1 MHRKI
6 SEHFRGKKI
15 TIMGLGLLG
24 RGVGDAAFLASC
36 GADLIIT
43 DLKLS
48 QELQPSLVALAGY
61 SNITYSLGQHR
72 LEDFCGRDLILRA
85 AGVPETSPFL
95 AAARAQG
102 IPVRMSADLF
112 AELSGLPIIGVTGTR
127 GKTTTT
133 TMIHA
138 ILQAAGVNA
147 LLGGNIMGVSTL
159 ALLRESATAAVAVL
173 ELDSWQL
180 QGFGALQ
187 LSPHIAVFTTF
198 YEDHQAYYR
207 NDMDRYL
214 RDKAQVFLHQSA
226 QDTLIV
232 GAQALPS
239 IAVQY
244 PEVVQRVVCASV
256 PDIADWHLIVPGMHN
271 RYNAACARAAAK
283 AFGVDDVIIRQALGV
298 FPGVP
303 GRLELV
309 GEKLGVRVYNDTTAV
324 IPEATCAGL
333 EALASAP
340 IILIMGGG
348 DKGNKTDT
356 LVAATHRHTKQ
367 VVLLP
372 GTGSDGIA
380 KKLPR
385 AVRTDSMYAAVAE
398 ALRIAV
404 PGDVIL
410 FSPAFSSLGLYENVF
425 DRGKQFMNALQA
437 VWTN

>member
-1 MHRKI
+1 MRHEI
-6 SEHFRGKKI
+6 SEYFQGKKI

-48 QELQPSLVALAGY
+48 QELQPSLDVLSEY
-61 SNITYSLGQHR
+61 ENITYTLGQHR
-72 LEDFCGRDLILRA
+72 PEDFRGRDMILRA
-85 AGVPETSPFL
+85 AGVPESSPYL
-95 AAARAQG
+95 AEARAQG

-138 ILQAAGVNA
+138 ILAAAGVKV
-147 LLGGNIMGVSTL
+147 LLGGNILGVSTL
-159 ALLRESATAAVAVL
+159 ALLHDADTATVAVL

-180 QGFGALQ
+180 QGFGALH
-187 LSPHIAVFTTF
+187 LSPHIAVLTTF

-207 NDMDRYL
+207 NDMQRYL
-214 RDKAQVFLHQSA
+214 KDKAQIFLHQST

-232 GAQALPS
+232 GAQALPA
-239 IAVQY
+239 IATQY
-244 PEVVQRVVCASV
+244 PETVQRVVCASARDV
-256 PDIADWHLIVPGMHN
+256 ADWRFVIPGMHN

-283 AFGVDDVIIRQALGV
+283 AYGIDDAIIRQELEA

-309 GEKLGVRVYNDTTAV
+309 GERRGIRVYNDTTAV

-333 EALASAP
+333 EALASTP
-340 IILIMGGG
+340 IILIVGGG
-348 DKGNKTDT
+348 DKGNKIDA
-356 LVAATHRHTKQ
+356 LIAAMQRYTKH
-367 VVLLP
+367 VLLLP
-372 GTGSDGIA
+372 GTGSEVIA
-380 KKLPR
+380 NKIPQ
-385 AVRTDSMYAAVAE
+385 AVRVDSVHAAVAE

-404 PGDVIL
+404 PGDAIL
-410 FSPAFSSLGLYENVF
+410 FSPAFSSLGSFQNVF
-425 DRGKQFMNALQA
+425 DRGGQFITALDTL
-437 VWTN
+437 WMS